1 MIALAPFTENDFEQF
16 ISWIDNEEL
25 LVTIAGN
32 YFSFPLT
39 TEQLHKYLLDEK
51 SHSFNIIDANEN
63 KVIGHA
69 ELISMGNDLFK
80 IDKLLIGDKNQ
91 RGKGTGEK
99 VMQQLVQYA
108 FEKLQATTIELNVFD
123 WNSSAIRCYEK
134 IGFKINRAKTSK
146 YKVGDKEWVALN
158 MKFHMFK

>member
-1 MIALAPFTENDFEQF
+1 MITLTAFTENNFNIF
-16 ISWIDNEEL
+16 ISWIDNEQL

-39 TEQLHKYLLDEK
+39 TDQLHKYLLDEK
-51 SHSFNIIDANEN
+51 SHSFNVTDTDEN
-63 KVIGHA
+63 KIVGHA

-80 IDKLLIGDKNQ
+80 IDKLFIDESQ
-91 RGKGTGEK
+91 RGKGTCQKLMHE
-99 VMQQLVQYA
+99 LVKYA
-108 FEKLQATTIELNVFD
+108 FEKLHASALELNVFD

-134 IGFKINRAKTSK
+134 AGFKINPAKSSM

-158 MKFHMFK
+158 MIITK